1 MQMATLRVGIIG
13 ASGYTGAEL
22 LRLVAGH
29 PAMEVVVA
37 TGDSMAGR
45 RAADVYPS
53 LAVAY
58 PDLVFE
64 PFDETVATG
73 LDVAFLGLP
82 HEASMQ
88 LAPRLVGSVGC
99 VVDLSAAYRLKDRS
113 AYPTFYGFEHTQPDL
128 LAEAVFGLPEL
139 HRSELQEARI
149 IATPGCHV
157 TAATLALRPLVA
169 AGLVEVTG
177 IVVNTV
183 TGITGAGR
191 TPTETNVFAN
201 IDSNAVAYGLID
213 HRHTPEMEQEIGA
226 QAALHSASRPDE
238 PWPAGDVLRQADR
251 ALLGRSCRER
261 TPRLLCRRAVRRR
274 DRRAAGH
281 EVGARVERGA
291 RRRPVRRAHGHGD
304 RHVRHRQPHQGRLGR
319 RRAGRERGARPRRD
333 RRPRHDR
340 ARAVTVTSDG
350 STTPASA
357 KAATLVEA
365 LPYIRRFAG
374 KTVVVK
380 YGGNALA
387 GTSDHDALASFA
399 EDIVLMRLV
408 GMRPVVVHGGGPQI
422 SDLMARLGKETTFV
436 DGLRVTDAETVDIAR
451 MVLKG
456 QVNPQLVAAI
466 NVHGR
471 YAVGLSGI
479 DAGLIRAVA
488 RDPELGFVG
497 DVTQI
502 NPEVIHGLIDDEF
515 IPVIATIGSDAVGQS
530 YNINADTAAG
540 AIAEALGAEKLVYLT
555 DIEGL
560 RREVDDPASLIRQT
574 TADELD
580 ALVADG
586 TIAGGMIP
594 KVRSC
599 TQAVRNGVRR
609 AHILDGRVE
618 HVLLLEV
625 FTDAGIGT
633 MVVGAPDETGAT
645 T

>member
-1 MQMATLRVGIIG
+1 MPPI
-13 ASGYTGAEL
+13 
-22 LRLVAGH
+22 
-29 PAMEVVVA
+29 
-37 TGDSMAGR
+37 
-45 RAADVYPS
+45 VYPS
-53 LAVAY
+53 LEVAY

-64 PFDETVATG
+64 TFDPAMADG

-82 HEASMQ
+82 HEASMA
-88 LAPRLVGSVGC
+88 LAPQLVGSVGC
-99 VVDLSAAYRLKDRS
+99 VVDLSAAYRLKDAA
-113 AYPTFYGFEHTQPDL
+113 AYPAFYGFEHTQPEL

-139 HRSELQEARI
+139 HRAELKEARL

-169 AGLVEVTG
+169 AGLVEPTG

-191 TPTETNVFAN
+191 APTDTNVFTN

-226 QAALHSASRPDE
+226 QLIFTPHLVPMSRGLLATCYARPTADCSAAGIAAALHDFAVDE
-238 PWPAGDVLRQADR
+238 PFVAVTGQAAGDQ
-251 ALLGRSCRER
+251 
-261 TPRLLCRRAVRRR
+261 
-274 DRRAAGH
+274 
-281 EVGARVERGA
+281 VGARVERGA
-291 RRRPVRRAHGHGD
+291 RQRPLRRAHRHGHRD
-304 RHVRHRQPHQGRLGR
+304 VRHRQPHQGCVGR
-319 RRAGRERGARPRRD
+319 GVAGGE
-333 RRPRHDR
+333 RRPRPRGDDR
-340 ARAVTVTSDG
+340 PVDDRPRTVTTTVDT
-350 STTPASA
+350 STAPAA
-357 KAATLVEA
+357 LKAATLVEA

-422 SDLMARLGKETTFV
+422 SELMARLGKETRFV

-488 RDPELGFVG
+488 RNPELGFVG

-502 NPEVIHGLIDDEF
+502 NPEVILGLIEDEF
-515 IPVIATIGSDAVGQS
+515 IPVIATIGSDVLGQS
-530 YNINADTAAG
+530 YNINADTVAG

-560 RREVDDPASLIRQT
+560 RRDVDDPGSLIRQT

-586 TIAGGMIP
+586 TIGGGMIP
-594 KVRSC
+594 KVTSC

-609 AHILDGRVE
+609 AHILDGRIE

-633 MVVGAPDETGAT
+633 MVVGAPDDTGAT